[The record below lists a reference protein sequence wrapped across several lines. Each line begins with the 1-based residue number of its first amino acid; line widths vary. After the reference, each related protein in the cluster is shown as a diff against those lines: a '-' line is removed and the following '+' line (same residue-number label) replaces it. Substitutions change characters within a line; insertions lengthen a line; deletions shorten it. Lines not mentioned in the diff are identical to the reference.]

1 MAKQKHLL
9 KQELTMLVMFKRGF
23 GLAKN
28 SIQQLASNHDRNHL
42 NIDLGWYRLWLE
54 VLLR

>member
-1 MAKQKHLL
+1 
-9 KQELTMLVMFKRGF
+9 LTMLVMFKRGF